1 MFKNYIKIAWRTL
14 IKNRVYFTINTVGLS
29 IAIAVSSLML
39 LWVFDEYGTDKFHE
53 KDDQLFLVKRTIPLE
68 KGVFDV
74 YEGVSYPLLKTAKE
88 QFPEVEEFI
97 TLGRTFEDNLR
108 VGNTDLRAEG
118 TFANAAFF
126 KSFSFPVLVGNIDDL
141 DEKPEALAI
150 SESFAKR
157 LYGKEWPEK
166 AIGSPVHI
174 YDSGDYAIAA
184 VYEDFPSQSSIQN
197 DFYYGFEQHLSKNDW
212 MQEWENNGMQGALLL
227 KKGVDASLVAQ
238 KVHALHQDNIE
249 GEFKEGVILQKFSEN
264 YLHNQFNEKAQ
275 VSGGRIEYVRIFTIA
290 AIFLLIIS
298 CINFINLSTAYA
310 TNRSSEIGVRKVV
323 GAKRKTLIGQFF
335 TETAI
340 VTSLSFLIGLA
351 VAFLL
356 LPYVNTLT
364 GKVLEIDFT
373 QPYLLFTIVGV
384 FLFTTILSGAYP
396 SLVVS
401 SFRPISALKG
411 VVQEGKQTISLRKG
425 LVVLQFSL
433 AILLIISALVIQQ
446 QINYVNQKDLG
457 IAKDHIVAIH
467 QDQALTEKYG
477 VLYDQLMKSEGIED
491 VTLAGPSPLATPAS
505 TSGVSW
511 PGKTQ
516 EQENLEF
523 ALLWTAHNFPSTFNV
538 PLQAGEYYRE
548 GTKDTLNLVVNET
561 AAQIMGLGNEPVGKT
576 VQFWGAQRQIIG
588 VLKDFHNR
596 SLYQPIQ
603 PTVFLLDPNDAGS
616 LFVKLDGGKTEAAL
630 ASIQTVFK
638 NVLPDFPLHYDF
650 LDEEYAS
657 NYRTETLTGTLAHYF
672 ALISILLSCLGL
684 FGLATFMAKQRKKE
698 IGIRKVL
705 GASINNIILLISKD
719 FLKLIAIAALIASP
733 VAYYF
738 MAEWL
743 SDFAYHIAIPL
754 WAFALAGILAMLVT
768 LLTIGFQALK
778 SAMTNPVKS
787 LRTE

>member
-14 IKNRVYFTINTVGLS
+14 IKNRVYFTINTIGLS

-74 YEGVSYPLLKTAKE
+74 YEGISYPLLKTAKE

-157 LYGKEWPEK
+157 LYGEAWPEK

-174 YDSGDYAIAA
+174 YDNGDYAIAA

-212 MQEWENNGMQGALLL
+212 MQEWENNGMQGALLV
-227 KKGVDASLVAQ
+227 KKGVDATLVAQ

-249 GEFKEGVILQKFSEN
+249 GEFKEGVILQKFSDN
-264 YLHNQFNEKAQ
+264 YLYNQFNEKAE

-290 AIFLLIIS
+290 AILLLIIS

-310 TNRSSEIGVRKVV
+310 TNRSGEIGVRKVV
-323 GAKRKTLIGQFF
+323 GAKKKMLIGQFF

-351 VAFLL
+351 IAFLL

-411 VVQEGKQTISLRKG
+411 
-425 LVVLQFSL
+425 
-433 AILLIISALVIQQ
+433 
-446 QINYVNQKDLG
+446 
-457 IAKDHIVAIH
+457 
-467 QDQALTEKYG
+467 
-477 VLYDQLMKSEGIED
+477 
-491 VTLAGPSPLATPAS
+491 AS
-505 TSGVSW
+505 K
-511 PGKTQ
+511 P
-516 EQENLEF
+516 
-523 ALLWTAHNFPSTFNV
+523 
-538 PLQAGEYYRE
+538 
-548 GTKDTLNLVVNET
+548 
-561 AAQIMGLGNEPVGKT
+561 
-576 VQFWGAQRQIIG
+576 
-588 VLKDFHNR
+588 FH
-596 SLYQPIQ
+596 
-603 PTVFLLDPNDAGS
+603 
-616 LFVKLDGGKTEAAL
+616 
-630 ASIQTVFK
+630 
-638 NVLPDFPLHYDF
+638 
-650 LDEEYAS
+650 
-657 NYRTETLTGTLAHYF
+657 
-672 ALISILLSCLGL
+672 
-684 FGLATFMAKQRKKE
+684 
-698 IGIRKVL
+698 
-705 GASINNIILLISKD
+705 
-719 FLKLIAIAALIASP
+719 
-733 VAYYF
+733 
-738 MAEWL
+738 
-743 SDFAYHIAIPL
+743 
-754 WAFALAGILAMLVT
+754 
-768 LLTIGFQALK
+768 
-778 SAMTNPVKS
+778 
-787 LRTE
+787 